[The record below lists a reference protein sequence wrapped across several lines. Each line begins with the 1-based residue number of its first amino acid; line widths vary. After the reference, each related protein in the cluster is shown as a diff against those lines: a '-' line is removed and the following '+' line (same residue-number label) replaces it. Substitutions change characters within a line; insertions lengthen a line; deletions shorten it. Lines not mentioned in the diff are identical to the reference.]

1 MNRMGYGEGSEEW
14 EVVREREGENKR
26 GRVTLRQAQAQ
37 AQTLSRDLLGEIVGI
52 VKLRVW

>member
-1 MNRMGYGEGSEEW
+1 MGYGEGSEEW

-37 AQTLSRDLLGEIVGI
+37 TLSRDLLGEIVGI